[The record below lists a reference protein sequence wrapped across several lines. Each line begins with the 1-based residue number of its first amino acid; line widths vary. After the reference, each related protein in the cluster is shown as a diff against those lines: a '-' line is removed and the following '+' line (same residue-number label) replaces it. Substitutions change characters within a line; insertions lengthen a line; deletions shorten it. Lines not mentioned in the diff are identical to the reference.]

1 MRFFFCFIQLVI
13 PEYLLHIVFNVFF
26 LLAGEFTSFFLNAPL
41 IAYHIHR
48 WVHAKFDATIWCRRW
63 SMDAVGLLINHVIR
77 VYWLGTKI
85 DRLWAARD
93 CMIQQPSWMQVCVM
107 SCDVYLYIRVESNVS
122 FSRYFFSFVSLHR
135 HPGQMSTR
143 RLDQIGSL
151 SALILLL
158 SLRVSG
164 LDRLAYTGNTICFW
178 TIMQCISFDC
188 VDYLTYIIIF
198 RFSQNDFIVD
208 IDISEEPCD
217 NLSATRV
224 HLEKS
229 KSSNQ
234 NWFGKTLRSGHFS
247 WHFNSLRA

>member
-1 MRFFFCFIQLVI
+1 MSGPGLYDPTTIMNAGMCDVVWCVFIHPCWIQCFI
-13 PEYLLHIVFNVFF
+13 
-26 LLAGEFTSFFLNAPL
+26 FTF
-41 IAYHIHR
+41 
-48 WVHAKFDATIWCRRW
+48 
-63 SMDAVGLLINHVIR
+63 
-77 VYWLGTKI
+77 
-85 DRLWAARD
+85 
-93 CMIQQPSWMQVCVM
+93 
-107 SCDVYLYIRVESNVS
+107 
-122 FSRYFFSFVSLHR
+122 FFSFVSLHR